1 MKKSKRLPAG
11 CTLAACLA
19 LLTTACSMPAAQPE
33 ATGDSPVVGTSSGMV
48 EGVVEGNLRVFK
60 GIPYAEAPVGEARW
74 KPPVPKQ
81 AIDGV
86 LEARDFGPAC
96 LNPSSRLSSIYA
108 SDLAPFSE
116 DCLSLNIWAPA
127 NASNAPVFFWI
138 HGGALR
144 GGSSKE
150 TLYEGSE
157 LAKRGVVVVTINYRL
172 GILGFLAHPELSAE
186 SPQGV
191 SGNYGLLD
199 QIEALRWVNANIA
212 AFGGDPANVTIAGE
226 SAGGLSVMYLMAAP
240 AAQGLFAKAIAQSA
254 YMISTQELKEER
266 FGTPSAE
273 AAGAALAAALN
284 APDLDT
290 LRSMDAQLL
299 TDGATAAYYLP
310 SGTIDGNVLPRQL
323 VDVFDRG
330 EQAQVP
336 ILAGFTSGEIR
347 TLTVLA
353 PPPPASAAEYEAAI
367 RERYA
372 GLADEFLRLYPATDL
387 QESIFATTR
396 DAMYGWTSERLVRSQ
411 TGVGQ
416 PSFLYLFDHG
426 YPAADD
432 AGMHAHHASELPY
445 MWGNLDRTPPL
456 WPKIPDTPAEHRMA
470 NAMLD
475 YWTSFAR
482 DGKPFAAGEAD
493 WPAYG
498 DHRGFMEFGET
509 PQAGQHLMPG
519 MFELHEETV
528 CRRRADGGIPW
539 HWNVGIIS
547 PPLPGEA
554 GTDCQESSARD

>member
-1 MKKSKRLPAG
+1 MNRQNHLATG
-11 CTLAACLA
+11 CALAACLA
-19 LLTTACSMPAAQPE
+19 LFTTACNLPASMPE
-33 ATGDSPVVGTSSGMV
+33 TTGVTPVVSTSTGTV
-48 EGVVEGNLRVFK
+48 AGVFKGGLRVFK
-60 GIPYAEAPVGEARW
+60 GIPYAEAPVGESRW
-74 KPPVPKQ
+74 KPPVQKRTWE
-81 AIDGV
+81 GV
-86 LEARDFGPAC
+86 LEAREFGPAC

-150 TLYEGSE
+150 TLYEGSR
-157 LAKRGVVVVTINYRL
+157 LAERGVVVVTINYRL

-199 QIEALRWVNANIA
+199 QIEALRWVNANIE
-212 AFGGDPANVTIAGE
+212 AFGGDPSNVTIAGE

-240 AAQGLFAKAIAQSA
+240 SARGLFAKAIAQSA
-254 YMISTQELKEER
+254 YMISTQELKEDR

-273 AAGAALAAALN
+273 AAGAALAATLN
-284 APDLDT
+284 APNLKT
-290 LRSMDAQLL
+290 LRSMDGQLL

-310 SGTIDGNVLPRQL
+310 SGTIDGEVLPRQL

-336 ILAGFTSGEIR
+336 VLAGFTSGEIR

-353 PPPPASAAEYEAAI
+353 PPPPATAQDYVHAI
-367 RERYA
+367 RERYL
-372 GLADEFLRLYPATDL
+372 GLADEFLRLYPPDNL

-411 TGVGQ
+411 TAAGQ

-426 YPAADD
+426 YPAADE

-456 WPKIPDTPAEHRMA
+456 WPKIPDTDEEHRMA

-475 YWTSFAR
+475 YWSGFAR
-482 DGKPFAAGEAD
+482 DGQPSAAGEPE

-498 DHRGFMEFGET
+498 SDRAYMNFADQ
-509 PQAGQHLMPG
+509 PQAGKHLMPG
-519 MFELHEETV
+519 MFELNEEVV

-547 PPLPGEA
+547 PPLPGPA
-554 GTDCQESSARD
+554 NSPCH